1 MLGASLL
8 SCSLSPILNVVDDR
22 DDLKAS
28 ISKASLLQPVS
39 HPFVHNKSD
48 RQVSS
53 LDIWE
58 MIIIM
63 LLMGE
68 VNDSR
73 MSLTS
78 DNLNCRILALGLRGM
93 LNRYHNLITIAFAIQ
108 NE

>member
-1 MLGASLL
+1 VLGCSLL
-8 SCSLSPILNVVDDR
+8 SCSLSPILDVV

-28 ISKASLLQPVS
+28 TSKGSLLQPVS
-39 HPFVHNKSD
+39 HPFVHSKSD

-53 LDIWE
+53 LDTWE
-58 MIIIM
+58 IIINM

-78 DNLNCRILALGLRGM
+78 DNLNYQILALGLRGM
-93 LNRYHNLITIAFAIQ
+93 LNRHHKSHT
-108 NE
+108 